1 MLTHLYIYKKMTF
14 HWTKRLFS
22 NIQQHIK
29 NYSCIKKKKSEM
41 YEVAGD
47 QYKRQFYSYFANTL

>member
-1 MLTHLYIYKKMTF
+1 MTF

-29 NYSCIKKKKSEM
+29 NYSCIKKKSEV